1 MLDRAKALL
10 AFQANLMDIA
20 LNGVLVYRNEPGRKP
35 SWCLRWRVPCPET
48 GAKRHRNIDLGDD
61 PELLALAR
69 DVVAKKRQR
78 REQDRAARAAK
89 INSAAQLRQFKPAE
103 AEVIARVHG
112 SRRYVQAVRMAFR
125 EYCKK
130 VPNPNA
136 DGFLAD
142 VDSFNLRRRRRGRPY
157 ASRLW

>member
-20 LNGVLVYRNEPGRKP
+20 RNGVLVHRNEPGRKP
-35 SWCLRWRVPCPET
+35 SWCLRWRAPCPET
-48 GAKRHRNIDLGDD
+48 GAKRHRNIALGDD
-61 PELLALAR
+61 PELLLLAR

-78 REQDRAARAAK
+78 RGQNRAARAAK
-89 INSAAQLRQFKPAE
+89 TNAVQFRQFKPAE
-103 AEVIARVHG
+103 DEVIARVHG

-130 VPNPNA
+130 VPNPNT

-142 VDSFNLRRRRRGRPY
+142 IDSFNLRRRRRGRPY